1 MRKTIRTLYP
11 SLQETRLVQRL
22 LDAGLTREAIEET
35 LAIKRNEDVQTQVP
49 PPVHEAQLNLIMH
62 VRISL
67 SATTEQDTRHNHT
80 EDKSIP
86 RDPRRYQDTNK

>member
-35 LAIKRNEDVQTQVP
+35 LAIKRSEDAQAHVP
-49 PPVHEAQLNLIMH
+49 PLVPDAQLSLMMEVRTNL
-62 VRISL
+62 S
-67 SATTEQDTRHNHT
+67 TTIGQDSRHNHT
-80 EDKSIP
+80 EDRPIP